1 MNIEKFIT
9 NDEAHETHFKAQRQ
23 VIAEVSLKQYVD
35 CPFQGDPKSG
45 KKTVTI
51 RCGTLF

>member
-1 MNIEKFIT
+1 
-9 NDEAHETHFKAQRQ
+9 
-23 VIAEVSLKQYVD
+23 VD

-51 RCGTLF
+51 RCGTLFWSWFIKYFIGIHRNPHVILTKKCVSHWRFEW